1 MKKSHRKKEGNV
13 LIQNTPP
20 TYIEND
26 QSSYTEKY
34 LHPLVMS
41 KAMLQ
46 TMYARKRDAYIYK
59 KIHPADQ
66 EKTEADG
73 WIVHREGSNTVRMKR
88 LKSHDKLLEDQAWC
102 LFYRMRY
109 PELNGDNFVIRYERQ
124 DKTIGEKQ
132 IDVFAKDDETVIVA
146 ECKSKEIRGRR
157 SLQKDLSETDALQKF
172 IANAIRN
179 QYGQDFKPKIIWL
192 YITSN
197 IIWSDPDI
205 ERANAINVRVITENE
220 MQYFDSFIKHM
231 GPAGRFQFLA
241 EFLQGQDIPGL
252 SNIKLPA
259 TRGTLGGQKF
269 YSFLTTPRQ
278 LLKIAFVN
286 HQALNHPDGRPA
298 YQRMISSS
306 RINEIGG
313 FIKGGGYF
321 PTNLLI
327 NFTEEC
333 RFELISNK
341 ENSDPNIK
349 FGWLYLPNKYKSAWI
364 IDGQHRLYGYSHL
377 EGEFWDQNVA
387 VIAFEKLDTITEA
400 ELFVTINHKQK
411 KVEQSVIISLK
422 SDLKWGSEDPKE
434 RLSALASRLVKTL
447 NSDPTSPFFQ
457 RFSMQGVTSKENQSL
472 TLPEV
477 VKGLIASGLLG
488 RQVHK
493 LFATGPLSGPVDEK
507 TIDRARRILNSYFSQ
522 IRDSHTQRWD
532 TGRSSYISTNPGI
545 RAHLKV
551 LMDIIKYCEIKQDFD
566 AQLEDEENLLKCALR
581 IAKPILDFI
590 INASDAEIF
599 EEFGRKFGEG
609 GVRDYIFN
617 LCKIIHAEFSDFGSE
632 DFLKRLVQE
641 SDNRRKQTHQDVI
654 QLSQDILDYV
664 FKILKERYGTS
675 EEKSG
680 EKTYW
685 EKGIES
691 PKIKTEAYNRQQ
703 ADPPDKRGPRE
714 AYLHILDLMDIIRQ
728 KNNWLLFENVFNIP
742 LPGEKGKTYY
752 LDWMR
757 MFNEIRRIPAHGS
770 ASRVYDEKDYEF
782 MRHIKYEFYRRL
794 NSALGIQE
802 EL

>member
-1 MKKSHRKKEGNV
+1 
-13 LIQNTPP
+13 
-20 TYIEND
+20 
-26 QSSYTEKY
+26 
-34 LHPLVMS
+34 
-41 KAMLQ
+41 MLQ
-46 TMYARKRDAYIYK
+46 TMYARKRDTYIYK
-59 KIHPADQ
+59 KVHPADQ
-66 EKTEADG
+66 EKAEADG
-73 WIVHREGSNTVRMKR
+73 WIVHKEGSNTVRMKR

-109 PELNGDNFVIRYERQ
+109 PEINGDNFYIRYERI
-124 DKTIGEKQ
+124 DGTIDEKQ
-132 IDVFAKDDETVIVA
+132 IDVFAKDDETVIVT
-146 ECKSKEIRGRR
+146 ECKSREIRGRR
-157 SLQKDLSETDALQKF
+157 TLQKDLAETVSLQKL
-172 IANAIRN
+172 IANAIRKH
-179 QYGQDFKPKIIWL
+179 YGQDFNPKIIWL
-192 YITSN
+192 YITNN
-197 IIWSDPDI
+197 IIWSEPDI
-205 ERANAINVRVITENE
+205 ERANAINVRIITENE

-241 EFLQGQDIPGL
+241 EFLQGQDIPEL

-306 RINEIGG
+306 RINEIGE

-377 EGEFWDQNVA
+377 ESELWDQNVA
-387 VIAFEKLDTITEA
+387 VIAFEKLDTKTEA

-434 RLSALASRLVKTL
+434 RLSALSSRLVKTL

-457 RFSMQGVTSKENQSL
+457 RFSMQGVASKENQSL

-477 VKGLIASGLLG
+477 VKGLIVSGLLG

-493 LFATGPLSGPVDEK
+493 AFATGPLNGPVDEK

-532 TGRSSYISTNPGI
+532 AGRSSYISTNPGI
-545 RAHLKV
+545 RAHLTL
-551 LMDIIKYCEIKQDFD
+551 LMDIIKYCELKQEFD
-566 AQLEDEENLLKCALR
+566 AQLEDEENLLKCVLR
-581 IAKPILDFI
+581 FVKPVMDFI
-590 INASDAEIF
+590 KNASDAEIYEKF
-599 EEFGRKFGEG
+599 SRKFGEG
-609 GVRDYIFN
+609 GVRQYIDN
-617 LCKIIHAEFSDFGSE
+617 LCEIIHTEFTDFGSD
-632 DFLKRLVQE
+632 DFLRRLAKK
-641 SDNRRKQTHQDVI
+641 SDERIKQTHQDVI
-654 QLSQDILDYV
+654 KLSQDILDYV
-664 FKILKERYGTS
+664 FKVLKDHYGTS

-685 EKGIES
+685 EKGIEN
-691 PKIKTEAYNRQQ
+691 PKIKEEAYKRQLEETS
-703 ADPPDKRGPRE
+703 DKRRAKE
-714 AYLHILDLMDIIRQ
+714 AYLNILDLMSIIRQ

-742 LPGEKGKTYY
+742 LPGEKGKAYY

-757 MFNEIRRIPAHGS
+757 IFNEIRRIPAHSSSTRG
-770 ASRVYDEKDYEF
+770 YDEKDYEF
-782 MRHIKYEFYRRL
+782 MRHIKYEFYHRL
-794 NSALGIQE
+794 NNVLGIQDE
-802 EL
+802 D